1 MSPSADDFDETL
13 HTLKYAA
20 IAGDVKIQRGK
31 IAAPTGPQYGADG
44 RQIRRRGSVDA
55 DEDEDGAAGGG
66 GGGNGK
72 SGKGGKGGA
81 GRKRRADKRG
91 EQLQRESQE
100 GTGEDEDVVAEG
112 KPRPAWG
119 ESSSRQASSRAGG
132 PETGGRT
139 GGRLQLELRS
149 SQAEVQ
155 RLQEQQVEM
164 LRRLGESETRAEE
177 MEREIRAEAAAEM
190 ARWLKEQQSEMDDHV
205 TTQVAITETAMFRRY
220 GQNAGRRVGDE
231 GDCEEVDEQVGM
243 LDEQVQECEDEID
256 RLQSRHKE
264 ELEKRDGEIEQLR
277 ADNADL
283 QGRVDA
289 GEGAEGGVVAEEE
302 GGESKQDA
310 TKKASSSSMDDE
322 ALGEEN
328 EDLKR
333 RCEMLTSSVEEGQA
347 SLSGAQEEAR
357 TAMGENDRLR
367 QSLSAVQAEA
377 DDALAKAA
385 TAKAEFEQQVSEVRA
400 DAERDASS
408 LRAEIER
415 HEINEAERRR
425 VVTDSANDSVKSRP
439 SDEAALRRER
449 SRADQAEAREAI
461 LQTEKGQ
468 LQGQLEE
475 LRELNAF
482 NQSRSGARKPTPP
495 AVLSVVT
502 EVTDENEGAKEGK
515 GGKGKAAASTRR
527 ASLTPRDPNRVGGFA
542 TESVP
547 EGNEDEEEDDEE
559 EEEVVEEEEEEDDSD
574 DEGGDEENAGKK
586 QQTARVNKHGANL
599 AQAVQRGRSTRG
611 RAASKAAS
619 KTMSSSANR
628 LKDTLTSGGRDAPSN
643 LVQPKKAKTGAKGKG
658 KLSAPTP
665 VARRTRSSTRRS

>member
-44 RQIRRRGSVDA
+44 RQIRRRGSVVA
-55 DEDEDGAAGGG
+55 DEDDEDGAAGGG

-91 EQLQRESQE
+91 EQLQRESQD
-100 GTGEDEDVVAEG
+100 GTGEDEDVVAEA

-139 GGRLQLELRS
+139 GGRLQSELRS

-155 RLQEQQVEM
+155 RLQEQQMEM

-220 GQNAGRRVGDE
+220 GQNAGGRVGDE

-264 ELEKRDGEIEQLR
+264 ELEKRDGEIERLR

-289 GEGAEGGVVAEEE
+289 GEGAEGGAVAEEE
-302 GGESKQDA
+302 RGESKQDA
-310 TKKASSSSMDDE
+310 TKKASSSSSVDDE
-322 ALGEEN
+322 ALGEEIK
-328 EDLKR
+328 DLER

-347 SLSGAQEEAR
+347 SLSEAQEEAR
-357 TAMGENDRLR
+357 TAMGESDRLR

-502 EVTDENEGAKEGK
+502 DENEGAKEVK

-547 EGNEDEEEDDEE
+547 EGNEDDEEDDEE
-559 EEEVVEEEEEEDDSD
+559 EEEEEEEEGEHDSD
-574 DEGGDEENAGKK
+574 DEGGDEENAGKT
-586 QQTARVNKHGANL
+586 QQSARVNKHGANL

-611 RAASKAAS
+611 RAASKAKS
-619 KTMSSSANR
+619 KTTSSGANR

-643 LVQPKKAKTGAKGKG
+643 LVQPKKARTGAKGKG

>member
-1 MSPSADDFDETL
+1 M
-13 HTLKYAA
+13 
-20 IAGDVKIQRGK
+20 
-31 IAAPTGPQYGADG
+31 
-44 RQIRRRGSVDA
+44 
-55 DEDEDGAAGGG
+55 
-66 GGGNGK
+66 
-72 SGKGGKGGA
+72 
-81 GRKRRADKRG
+81 
-91 EQLQRESQE
+91 
-100 GTGEDEDVVAEG
+100 
-112 KPRPAWG
+112 
-119 ESSSRQASSRAGG
+119 
-132 PETGGRT
+132 
-139 GGRLQLELRS
+139 
-149 SQAEVQ
+149 
-155 RLQEQQVEM
+155 
-164 LRRLGESETRAEE
+164 
-177 MEREIRAEAAAEM
+177 
-190 ARWLKEQQSEMDDHV
+190 
-205 TTQVAITETAMFRRY
+205 
-220 GQNAGRRVGDE
+220 
-231 GDCEEVDEQVGM
+231 
-243 LDEQVQECEDEID
+243 
-256 RLQSRHKE
+256 
-264 ELEKRDGEIEQLR
+264 
-277 ADNADL
+277 
-283 QGRVDA
+283 
-289 GEGAEGGVVAEEE
+289 AEEE
-302 GGESKQDA
+302 RGESKQDA
-310 TKKASSSSMDDE
+310 TKKASSSSSVDDE
-322 ALGEEN
+322 ALGEEIK
-328 EDLKR
+328 DLER

-347 SLSGAQEEAR
+347 SLSEAQEEAR
-357 TAMGENDRLR
+357 TAMGESDRLR

-502 EVTDENEGAKEGK
+502 DENEGAKEVK

-547 EGNEDEEEDDEE
+547 EGNEDDEEDDEE
-559 EEEVVEEEEEEDDSD
+559 EEEEEEEEEGEHASD
-574 DEGGDEENAGKK
+574 DEGGDEENAGKT
-586 QQTARVNKHGANL
+586 QQSARVNKHGANL

-611 RAASKAAS
+611 RAASKAKS
-619 KTMSSSANR
+619 KTTSSGANR

-643 LVQPKKAKTGAKGKG
+643 LVQPKKARTGAKGKG